1 VGEAGEPTARPSP
14 SNGNTN
20 IYRYHQVPLEGKR
33 FILVVVAVYGYLLPS
48 AKQFASWRP
57 GEFSTAS
64 KLIRIGFV
72 WGVVILIIA
81 LALTLTI
88 VLAFVGIALGII
100 GGILFLIGKVGII
113 ILFFK
118 LRDAF
123 NSTLFL
129 VVAILAI
136 IGMFI
141 PILDFIAWILVLVGS
156 SSIKSRI
163 LSEAIQV

>member
-1 VGEAGEPTARPSP
+1 VEAGEPTARPSP

-20 IYRYHQVPLEGKR
+20 TYKYHQVPLEGKR
-33 FILVVVAVYGYLLPS
+33 FILVVVVAVYGHLLPS

-123 NSTLFL
+123 NSTLF
-129 VVAILAI
+129 
-136 IGMFI
+136 
-141 PILDFIAWILVLVGS
+141 S
-156 SSIKSRI
+156 SSSHTGNNRYVHTNTRLHCMDTSTSWK
-163 LSEAIQV
+163 QFNKK